1 MTDREDEPWFR
12 AQGDDHVSSFRLEAL
27 RLGAAAPGEL
37 DAVERHLAVCA
48 RCRSSADALEASHR
62 QFVDVWGRT
71 RGALRDRARARPPE
85 RRRWSPARLSLLALA
100 PALAAVLIL
109 VVVRPRRHEGG
120 EFASE
125 PVLRSKGEAGLL
137 VVARRGERVFP
148 ADSEPLR
155 AGDRI
160 RFVLE
165 GVEYPFVMIASV
177 DGNGRANLYVPY
189 EGAESIPVPAHE
201 AGAQEVALDGSIV
214 LDRSPGLERV
224 FALFSRRPLSAA
236 PVRAALAA
244 IAVGGAPAIRSSERL
259 PWAADEAAGPRPDL
273 QRTVLLEKVPE

>member
-1 MTDREDEPWFR
+1 
-12 AQGDDHVSSFRLEAL
+12 RLEAL
-27 RLGAAAPGEL
+27 RLGAATPGEL
-37 DAVERHLAVCA
+37 EAVERHLAGCA
-48 RCRSSADALEASHR
+48 RCRSSADALDATHR
-62 QFVDVWGRT
+62 QFVEVWVKT
-71 RGALRDRARARPPE
+71 RGALRERAGSRPSE
-85 RRRWSPARLSLLALA
+85 RRPWSPARWSLFAVA

-109 VVVRPRRHEGG
+109 VVVRPRHHGGG
-120 EFASE
+120 ELASE

-148 ADSEPLR
+148 ADGEPLR

-189 EGAESIPVPAHE
+189 EGAESSPVPAHE
-201 AGAQEVALDGSIV
+201 AGAEEVALEGSIV
-214 LDRSPGLERV
+214 LDRSPGPERL
-224 FALFSRRPLSAA
+224 FALFSQRPLPAA

-244 IAVGGAPAIRSSERL
+244 IAVGGPDAIRSSERL
-259 PWAADEAAGPRPDL
+259 PWSPSDAVGPGPDL